1 MKTFIVEVVKH
12 PLSLGMFVLAVAA
25 TADITVC
32 TIERY
37 RLNHA
42 IRKNKPY
49 QGSDYQGVFVK
60 QKLAKFTPSK
70 QFAK

>member
-1 MKTFIVEVVKH
+1 MKTFVIEVVKH

-32 TIERY
+32 AIERA

-42 IRKNKPY
+42 IRKGKPY
-49 QGSDYQGVFVK
+49 QGSDYQGMFIK
-60 QKLAKFTPSK
+60 QKIAKYTPSK
-70 QFAK
+70 